1 MEPISIE
8 SQFDEAFKIISTNK
22 SKANSLRQSLLKNN
36 NYNCNQNM
44 QIIQYLGE
52 FEYDLKSLY
61 DILRELKLSYHD
73 TPGNLIHSILL
84 RNKRKDQ
91 FQKENEKNNRN
102 CYFRNKK
109 LPCLNKCFE
118 RFKF

>member
-44 QIIQYLGE
+44 QIIQ
-52 FEYDLKSLY
+52 F
-61 DILRELKLSYHD
+61 
-73 TPGNLIHSILL
+73 
-84 RNKRKDQ
+84 
-91 FQKENEKNNRN
+91 
-102 CYFRNKK
+102 
-109 LPCLNKCFE
+109 
-118 RFKF
+118 